1 MQSLSIKIPNVS
13 ESLETKLE
21 ALIMGGAFWPDQP
34 LVSERK
40 LAEEFN
46 VSRTSLRSA
55 LANLCNSGLLHLM
68 KRHHVTNVMADL
80 LGPGLQDI
88 AKTSPKHLLNY
99 WTILFHETVLLA
111 RKKARNSD
119 KVQIQKYSRELK
131 KCIIGGF
138 KNEAVETF
146 ECFTRAVFNACYN
159 FFLSQTHHALFT
171 VSFPLFKN
179 SIANLC
185 DVAAD
190 DIRVLKQIDMIAE
203 LKYDIEIWRDILGQG
218 FAIEGDQ
225 FPALKINGVTAD
237 KIIDATLRH
246 PVAFESVYELRMIS
260 EKHAASEGAVNAT
273 QDQRKSLEEHLEE
286 MTVLA
291 DLASS
296 DYSRLDTELH
306 RMIALSSQ
314 NPVFEVIDA
323 ALSPIFSQI
332 TNQWLARHLELR
344 RDQSAIHLQHTQIV
358 EAIVISNAK
367 DAREHMEEHLAY
379 VLRNLRFMREQDH
392 LHEIATARRL
402 LS

>member
-1 MQSLSIKIPNVS
+1 
-13 ESLETKLE
+13 
-21 ALIMGGAFWPDQP
+21 
-34 LVSERK
+34 
-40 LAEEFN
+40 
-46 VSRTSLRSA
+46 
-55 LANLCNSGLLHLM
+55 
-68 KRHHVTNVMADL
+68 MADL

-88 AKTSPKHLLNY
+88 AKNEPKHILNY

-119 KVQIQKYSRELK
+119 KVQIQKHARELK
-131 KCIIGGF
+131 KCIVGGL

-146 ECFTRAVFNACYN
+146 EHLTRAVFNSCYN

-179 SIANLC
+179 GVAKLC
-185 DVAAD
+185 EVAAD
-190 DIRVLKQIDMIAE
+190 DVRILKQIDGISE
-203 LKYDIEIWRDILGQG
+203 LEFDIDIWRAALKHG
-218 FAIEGDQ
+218 FALESEE
-225 FPALKINGVTAD
+225 FSALKVNGVTAD
-237 KIIDATLRH
+237 KIIEATLRH
-246 PVAFESVYELRMIS
+246 AVAFESVYELRMIS
-260 EKHAASEGAVNAT
+260 EKHAASEGAANAT
-273 QDQRKSLEEHLEE
+273 SDQKKELETHLEE

-296 DYSRLDTELH
+296 EYSRLDTELH
-306 RMIALSSQ
+306 RRIALSSQ

-323 ALSPIFSQI
+323 ALSPIFSQT

-358 EAIVISNAK
+358 EAILASDAK